1 MEYIKEKG
9 TQFFP
14 LRDFREGTSLC
25 ENTNS
30 AVGFL
35 YEGIIIY
42 DGVVF
47 LYGAYDYNKHSFLL
61 LELTTGNVALRRDE
75 IGRLRSI
82 SKIGDILADKIKR
95 DGRTIYEVL
104 RDNKKYLELWE
115 INSIM

>member
-1 MEYIKEKG
+1 MEIIKEKG

-42 DGVVF
+42 EGVVF
-47 LYGAYDYNKHSFLL
+47 LFGVSDYERSFLL
-61 LELTTGNVALRRDE
+61 VELTTGNVALRRDE
-75 IGRLRSI
+75 IGRLRNI
-82 SKIGDILADKIKR
+82 SKIGDMLVDKIKR